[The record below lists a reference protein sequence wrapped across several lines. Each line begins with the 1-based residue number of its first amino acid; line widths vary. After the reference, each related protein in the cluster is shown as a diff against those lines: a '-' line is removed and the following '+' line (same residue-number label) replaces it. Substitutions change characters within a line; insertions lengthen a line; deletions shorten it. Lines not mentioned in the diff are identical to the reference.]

1 MEDWIGAE
9 GGTDLKKVFER
20 TETKPIASAMNKAL
34 FAEESWIWFRL
45 NGSGSISF
53 KNVKVT
59 AL

>member
-1 MEDWIGAE
+1 MVRVEQI
-9 GGTDLKKVFER
+9 LKKVFER
-20 TETKPIASAMNKAL
+20 TETKPIAAAMNKAL